1 MNQRECRKLRP
12 TSVLQF
18 FVVSGISK
26 SHAGVV
32 AAGWLQR
39 IPSDAGMMKTH
50 GRISLV
56 TGPGEKMA
64 MTNFVSTL
72 CLVLL
77 CTAIFIG
84 SSTLAPG
91 HASGLAGTC

>member
-1 MNQRECRKLRP
+1 MEVGARRGAHFQPRTSITMTMSPSRQNSLACMNQRECRKLRP

-26 SHAGVV
+26 PHAGVV

-39 IPSDAGMMKTH
+39 IPSDARMMKTH

-56 TGPGEKMA
+56 TGPGEKW
-64 MTNFVSTL
+64 L
-72 CLVLL
+72 
-77 CTAIFIG
+77 
-84 SSTLAPG
+84 
-91 HASGLAGTC
+91 